1 MIFSKVGSQGGS
13 MEDVPLEAHQTKLSE
28 YYITDAIT
36 RSSKVMAKCV
46 KYARAQE

>member
-1 MIFSKVGSQGGS
+1 MAN
-13 MEDVPLEAHQTKLSE
+13 EPLVANQTQLSE
-28 YYITDAIT
+28 YYITDSIT